1 LVQTLGPVHKD
12 GRMRLH
18 PLMIF
23 AAGVALA
30 GGTSALAADESAPV
44 ATASRTTDQKIADW
58 LKDAPPVEAADDQS
72 GPEGPPPP
80 PDRRV
85 HGEFGAAI
93 GTGGYRSAYG
103 VVQIP
108 IGKTGSATIAAA
120 TGRDRFAGPWLGGPL
135 AGARLQGCAVR
146 RDPAA
151 PLGDVT
157 QGADDPLACAPR

>member
-1 LVQTLGPVHKD
+1 
-12 GRMRLH
+12 MRLCRSM
-18 PLMIF
+18 LI

-30 GGTSALAADESAPV
+30 GATSALAADESAPV
-44 ATASRTTDQKIADW
+44 ATASRTTDQKISDW
-58 LKDAPPVEAADDQS
+58 LKDAPPLEAADDQS
-72 GPEGPPPP
+72 GPEGPAPP

-120 TGRDRFAGPWLGGPL
+120 TGRGGWFAGGPWLGGS
-135 AGARLQGCAVR
+135 GARLQGCAVR
-146 RDPAA
+146 SDPAA

-157 QGADDPLACAPR
+157 RGSDDPLACAPR